1 MLKILKNNHGGIS
14 MFTLVIMIFLLPFA
28 IWVGIE
34 LPKSYEMNQRVK
46 DAVDTASATA
56 VTRTNGMPEDGEY
69 IYINKSDA
77 EKVATQIFSS
87 KLGVEYQGWNPT
99 TQGHEFQIPGKSAI
113 KSIDK
118 YKVRIFDPENPE
130 EWLNRDGQKVETILG
145 DEKITNSSVIVEAQV
160 TFKKIGLFGGSKD
173 KDGNSFSTTTVT
185 HVGISQAVFCKGCI
199 KP

>member
-69 IYINKSDA
+69 IYINDEDA
-77 EKVATQIFSS
+77 KRVAHQIFSS
-87 KLGVEYQGWNPT
+87 KLGVEFKGWNDA
-99 TQGHEFQIPGKSAI
+99 TQKYEFEIPKESAI
-113 KSIDK
+113 LSIDS
-118 YKVRIFDPENPE
+118 YDVRVFDPENPG
-130 EWLNRDGQKVETILG
+130 EWLNQDEQKVATISG
-145 DEKITNSSVIVEAQV
+145 KEKITHSSVLVEAKV

-173 KDGNSFSTTTVT
+173 EEGKIVNTTTVT
-185 HVGISQAVFCKGCI
+185 HVGISQAKFCKECI
-199 KP
+199 K